1 MTAAEPL
8 SHDGFIFLSELQAL
22 GGKASRQLLT
32 EAVEKRGIKDI
43 DSVIFEL
50 QKSKWIRPYSF
61 NTKQLS
67 YSFAHSKK
75 HLFKEASHYS
85 FNTKQLI
92 VKAVRMSN
100 PNYRAVVDGKRP
112 RFSPLHEYARRC
124 LSRQD
129 VARFWREVKELD
141 GTQRSNLSDRV
152 ARLLDR
158 GSRD

>member
-32 EAVEKRGIKDI
+32 AAVEKRGIKDI

-61 NTKQLS
+61 NTKQLT

-75 HLFKEASHYS
+75 HLFKNASHYS
-85 FNTKQLI
+85 RDTKQLI
-92 VKAVRMSN
+92 GKAVRNSN
-100 PNYRAVVDGKRP
+100 ANYRAVVDGKKP
-112 RFSPLHEYARRC
+112 RHSPLHVYAERC

-129 VARFWREVKELD
+129 TARFWREVEELD
-141 GTQRSNLSDRV
+141 DRQLSDLTDRV
-152 ARLLDR
+152 ARLLGR
-158 GSRD
+158 GS

>member
-1 MTAAEPL
+1 MNEPL

-32 EAVEKRGIKDI
+32 DAVEKRGITDI
-43 DSVIFEL
+43 DSVISEL
-50 QKSKWIRPYSF
+50 QKSKWIRPYSC
-61 NTKQLS
+61 NDKKLCT

-85 FNTKQLI
+85 RDTKQLI
-92 VKAVRMSN
+92 VKAVRMAN
-100 PNYRAVVDGKRP
+100 PNYRAVVDGKKP
-112 RFSPLHEYARRC
+112 RFSPLHAYAERC

-141 GTQRSNLSDRV
+141 DTQRSDLSDRV
-152 ARLLDR
+152 ARLLSR